1 MESQIAAAGQDGTRL
16 LSVILEAF
24 KQQIGRLLAL
34 NAEGGQEND
43 TIAGHGVDSL
53 VAVEIRNW
61 SRKEVRVDVA
71 VFEILNGKLT
81 LRALVEKIVG
91 KMVKT

>member
-34 NAEGGQEND
+34 NAEGVQEND

-61 SRKEVRVDVA
+61 SLKEVRVDVT

-81 LRALVEKIVG
+81 VRALVEKMVG
-91 KMVKT
+91 NIMKT